1 LRAHVRRERHA
12 SDHCEVSRDARYVT
26 LVSSAFGRYRLL
38 ERLGL
43 GGMAEVFKAKSYGVE
58 GFEKIL
64 VIKRIL
70 PELSRSQD
78 FVDMFIHEAKL
89 AVSLSHANIV
99 QVFDLGKTPG
109 GESGGVQQP
118 DAYYMAMEY
127 VHGLDL
133 ASLLARCRR
142 KQIVLPVEMGVFVA
156 SEVAK
161 GLDHAHRRRDERMR
175 PLGIVHRDVSPQNV
189 LLSFEGEVKVTD
201 FGVAKACGALDR
213 GAAEDTRANRLQ
225 GKFGYMSPEQARG
238 ESVDARSDLFSLGTI
253 AYECVAGVNPF
264 GAPTTFE
271 TLRRV
276 QACEYPPL
284 TLLRPDAPSELVA
297 ILKTAMAKS
306 PGDRHPDAGRL
317 YEALLAFLYA
327 QGSRYGAND
336 LAEFLSR
343 FRENEGAAGASAPPE
358 HLLEADGAQTR
369 TERTPV
375 EVPSSRQASGVRVA
389 IAPQPIGI
397 ERAAEMGERREVT
410 GVVIELPRHMSSAA
424 ADQAASVLERWGG
437 RVLRREVGHI
447 AALFG
452 LGEPDGRDT
461 EMATRCS
468 LVALRSL
475 GPAHP
480 PGIGLHVGHIHVSSE
495 GQPVEDDRLATLIDT
510 ARDLARVRDG
520 QAVMS
525 TLAMRQVKSSFEFEP
540 LGDSDKP
547 SPNVPAMRVTDVRV
561 PGETLGRFVGR
572 TEELRRIGVVLAL
585 AAKRKARVLTIRG
598 DFGVGKT
605 RLLYEVERRIRK
617 GGYDVG
623 FHVATCPPREEGF
636 PLSGV
641 VRMLQ
646 VLCGTSEADAPDRI
660 LALEPRLRALGLRG
674 EEPQAVL
681 MALGAGVKTLGGD
694 ANALL
699 CHALTRMVHGLCAD
713 RPHAFA
719 WDAAEA
725 MDEESYAL
733 LEEVLR
739 RSANSR
745 IVFAFAVRVGVSHAL
760 EKTQGHVAID
770 LGDLAPAEVER
781 LVALRLA
788 VDTVP
793 EELIE
798 FVRERAGGHPLF
810 VGELVKALV
819 HEGAVSIVD
828 RRVASARLVG
838 EDLAVP
844 KTLRALVASR
854 VALLS
859 AGERAT
865 LQAVA
870 VLGDPIDLAVLSH
883 MIGQAVPS
891 IERSI
896 AALAARDFVV
906 HTGPTELRFTSPI
919 IREVVTSALTPEAG
933 REMHAAAARALEA
946 ALGERAW
953 EQPARI
959 AAHWYEAGDHER
971 AAGYFAKSG
980 ERRLAMG
987 QLEAAARDCAR
998 AIALTNVAAR
1008 APEELVTWLERLA
1021 SGVRFVRALSGAQ
1034 ELCDSVVAHADRVG
1048 ALGEQVR
1055 ARVASG
1061 QVLAAVNR
1069 IDAARERLSE
1079 ARAIARG
1086 DPQLVKPVLLAEV
1099 ELAARQGDFRRALVV
1114 LGEIRALA
1122 RASSDADGE
1131 HRTALH
1137 LAQSHAAIGDRA
1149 TALAHLEEAERL
1161 LAHDPIAALERARA
1175 RALVDYFIRDFRSAV
1190 QRCEE
1195 AAQLAR
1201 EMGLAHEAMLNL
1213 HNLGHVLVYM
1223 EDLPRA
1229 YGAIQQS
1236 LALCSESGDE
1246 RFANYNRMLLAF
1258 LDGIKGTV
1266 DGERLLRQGIAYAES
1281 KEFTWDV
1288 VGGRRLLAKLLRRL
1302 GQRGA
1307 ARDEYEKAR
1316 DLAVLAGH
1324 RLVADDCE
1332 KALDDLGR
1340 GESALG
1346 TVRNDSAC

>member
-1 LRAHVRRERHA
+1 MRQERQVP
-12 SDHCEVSRDARYVT
+12 DHCEVPRDARYVT

-38 ERLGL
+38 ERLGQ

-70 PELSRSQD
+70 PELSRSRD
-78 FVDMFIHEAKL
+78 FIDMFIHEAKL
-89 AVSLSHANIV
+89 AVRLSHANIV

-142 KQIVLPVEMGVFVA
+142 KQIVLPVEMGVYVA

-161 GLDHAHRRRDERMR
+161 GLDHAHRRRDERML

-201 FGVAKACGALDR
+201 FGVAKARGALDK
-213 GAAEDTRANRLQ
+213 GAPEDTRANRLL

-238 ESVDARSDLFSLGTI
+238 ESVDGRSDLFSLGTI
-253 AYECVAGVNPF
+253 LYECVAGVNPF

-284 TLLRPDAPSELVA
+284 ALLRPDVPSELAA

-306 PGDRHPDAGRL
+306 PGDRHTDAGRL

-327 QGSRYGAND
+327 QGTRYGAND

-343 FRENEGAAGASAPPE
+343 FREGGDAAGASAASE
-358 HLLEADGAQTR
+358 HLLEADGGQSR
-369 TERTPV
+369 TERTPA
-375 EVPSSRQASGVRVA
+375 EVPSSRQASSVRVA
-389 IAPQPIGI
+389 VAAQAVAI

-410 GVVIELPRHMSSAA
+410 AVVLELPRHMSSAV
-424 ADQAASVLERWGG
+424 ADQAANIVERWGG

-480 PGIGLHVGHIHVSSE
+480 PGIGLHVGHIHVSSA
-495 GQPVEDDRLATLIDT
+495 GQPAEDDRLGTLIDT
-510 ARDLARVRDG
+510 ARDLARMRDG

-525 TLAMRQVKSSFEFEP
+525 TQAMRQVKSSFEFEA
-540 LGDSDKP
+540 LGESDRP
-547 SPNVPAMRVTDVRV
+547 SSNVSALRVTDVRV

-598 DFGVGKT
+598 DFGIGKT
-605 RLLYEVERRIRK
+605 RLLYEVERRLRK

-623 FHVATCPPREEGF
+623 FHIATCPPRKESF

-646 VLCGTSEADAPDRI
+646 VLCGISEADAPDRV

-674 EEPQAVL
+674 EEMQAVL

-699 CHALTRMVHGLCAD
+699 CHALTCMVRGLSAD

-719 WDAAEA
+719 WDVAEA

-739 RSANSR
+739 RSAHVR
-745 IVFAFAVRVGVSHAL
+745 IVFAFAVRVGFSHAL
-760 EKTQGHVAID
+760 EKTEGHVAID

-788 VDTVP
+788 VDALP

-798 FVRERAGGHPLF
+798 FVRARAGGHPLF

-819 HEGAVSIVD
+819 HEGAVSVVD

-838 EDLAVP
+838 DDLALP
-844 KTLRALVASR
+844 KTLRGLVASR
-854 VALLS
+854 VARLS
-859 AGERAT
+859 VAERAT
-865 LQAVA
+865 LQAAA
-870 VLGDPIDLAVLSH
+870 VLGDPIDLAVLSD
-883 MIGQAVPS
+883 MIGQDMPS

-896 AALAARDFVV
+896 AAIAARDFVV

-919 IREVVTSALTPEAG
+919 IREVVAGALTPDAL
-933 REMHAAAARALEA
+933 REMHAAAARALEVT
-946 ALGERAW
+946 LGERAW

-959 AAHWYEAGDHER
+959 ATHLYEAGDHER

-998 AIALTNVAAR
+998 AIAVTNAAAR

-1021 SGVRFVRALSGAQ
+1021 SAVRFVRALSGAK
-1034 ELCDSVVAHADRVG
+1034 ELCDSVVERADRAG

-1061 QVLAAVNR
+1061 QVLAAVNQ
-1069 IDAARERLSE
+1069 IAAARARLSE
-1079 ARAIARG
+1079 ARAIGLA
-1086 DPQLVKPVLLAEV
+1086 DPRLVRPVLLAEV

-1114 LGEIRALA
+1114 LGEIRTVAH
-1122 RASSDADGE
+1122 ASGDADEE
-1131 HRTALH
+1131 HRIALH
-1137 LAQSHAAIGDRA
+1137 AAQSHAAIGDRD
-1149 TALAHLEEAERL
+1149 TALARLDEAGRL
-1161 LAHDPIAALERARA
+1161 LPHDPMAALERARA
-1175 RALVDYFIRDFRSAV
+1175 RALVDYFTRDFRSAV

-1195 AAQLAR
+1195 ATQLAR

-1213 HNLGHVLVYM
+1213 HNLGHILVYM
-1223 EDLPRA
+1223 EDPPRA

-1236 LALCSESGDE
+1236 LALCGEPGDE

-1258 LDGIKGTV
+1258 LDGIKETV
-1266 DGERLLRQGIAYAES
+1266 DGEKLLRQGIAYAEG
-1281 KEFTWDV
+1281 KEFTWDA

-1340 GESALG
+1340 GESALAR
-1346 TVRNDSAC
+1346 VRNDSAC